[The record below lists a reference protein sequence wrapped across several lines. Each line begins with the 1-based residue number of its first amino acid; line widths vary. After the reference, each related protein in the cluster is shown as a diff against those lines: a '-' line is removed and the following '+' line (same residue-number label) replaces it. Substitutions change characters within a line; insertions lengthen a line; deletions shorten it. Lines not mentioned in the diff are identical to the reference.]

1 LRTLLH
7 ILPLLVSATVLGC
20 QEEPSF
26 RLRWTID
33 PALAAGD
40 PSVKPRLGTPV
51 DCSGVGVMDVRIV
64 TRDAFGVVVDARTR
78 PCFSSALTKPEGTV
92 AGPALP
98 PGPYAVEIRGVRR
111 DGVGWDRTLLPLE
124 ELEPNPGCVPELEV
138 AASEQRPTCSLESL
152 SCDCTFVEVAEGR
165 TEHLDGFVIDAP
177 PQCQDGVD
185 NDQDGLVD
193 MFDPACRMGQSTGD
207 LYAREDAVVIANA
220 QLVVRASVLDDN
232 PVATCKGLGISRF
245 IVTLDEDSTLA
256 EPICST
262 VLGRI
267 FQASA
272 MVMPD
277 ATHTVRV
284 VAVDFAGQPLTIAK
298 ETVIHAPP
306 GGGGRF
312 DIDVDFSAD
321 DFLQPIV
328 ASAQLIPRF
337 SPYEGIGSF
346 TRGCQPDE
354 LWTGGTLTLPE
365 VRLRLLG
372 THGQPLSPAPKL
384 TNDLSLDGQTSIPCS
399 GTYMTQPLAWGEYLL
414 EVEALSPEGEVC
426 FSNAGDP
433 SLTAPGE
440 SFLAVPRVFP
450 IPSSCL
456 DCTADAECV
465 FGSICD
471 EGVCKRTCIIEDDCP
486 DDTRCEAGVC
496 VG

>member
-1 LRTLLH
+1 LRTFLH
-7 ILPLLVSATVLGC
+7 TLPLLVSTTVLGC

-26 RLRWTID
+26 RLRWAID

-40 PSVKPRLGTPV
+40 ASLKPRLGTPV

-64 TRDAFGVVVDARTR
+64 TRDAFGVVVDSRTR

-92 AGPALP
+92 PGPLLP

-124 ELEPNPGCVPELEV
+124 ELEPNPGCVPELGV

-152 SCDCTFVEVAEGR
+152 SCDCAFVEVAEGR
-165 TEHLDGFVIDAP
+165 TEHLDDMIIDAP

-193 MFDPACRMGQSTGD
+193 MFDPACRMGQSAGD
-207 LYAREDAVVIANA
+207 LYAREDTVVIANA

-232 PVATCKGLGISRF
+232 PVATCSGLGISRF

-256 EPICST
+256 DPICSN

-272 MVMPD
+272 MAMPD
-277 ATHTVRV
+277 TTHTVRV
-284 VAVDFAGQPLTIAK
+284 VAVDFARQPLTIAK

-312 DIDVDFSAD
+312 NIDVDFSAD

-328 ASAQLIPRF
+328 ASAQLIPGF
-337 SPYEGIGSF
+337 SPYEEIGSF
-346 TRGCQPDE
+346 TRGCQPD
-354 LWTGGTLTLPE
+354 TNYVGGKLILQD
-365 VRLRLLG
+365 VRMRLLG

-384 TNDLSLDGQTSIPCS
+384 TNDLSLDGQTSIPCNFN
-399 GTYMTQPLAWGEYLL
+399 YWTQPLAWGEYLL

-426 FSNAGDP
+426 FSNVGDP

-440 SFLAVPRVFP
+440 SYLAVPRVFP

-456 DCTADAECV
+456 DCTTDAECQ
-465 FGSICD
+465 SEAICD
-471 EGVCKRTCIIEDDCP
+471 DGVCKRTCILDDDCLSG
-486 DDTRCEAGVC
+486 TRCQDALCTG
-496 VG
+496 